1 MTQFRLYEL
10 LCGIFNILKIYLH
23 YLNLFH
29 YINITFFLSNI
40 KYIVKRTRKIC
51 NGNRKSPN
59 RTISLHKATLNRWSN
74 KGILQN
80 LTTTDSKLKCHQ
92 SFPLGIPGHRS
103 IAKTRVVISMR
114 VWPSRKSVVR
124 RCFFFWLCI
133 VVLGHFR
140 RLIWW
145 VSECACNR
153 AGG

>member
-1 MTQFRLYEL
+1 M
-10 LCGIFNILKIYLH
+10 
-23 YLNLFH
+23 
-29 YINITFFLSNI
+29 
-40 KYIVKRTRKIC
+40 
-51 NGNRKSPN
+51 
-59 RTISLHKATLNRWSN
+59 ISLHKATLNRWSN

-92 SFPLGIPGHRS
+92 SFPLWSSPGPPGHRS

-153 AGG
+153 AGGVEFCTVICSIVRIAMDGCCYWGCDVCPRHANVTFGVFWFFVGLEFVARDNAIDE